1 MLDGHDTPDDEEDR
15 LADHPDSLELTDF
28 QKSKKKKSSRI
39 SETISIFLTL
49 DH

>member
-28 QKSKKKKSSRI
+28 QKNKKKKSIRI
-39 SETISIFLTL
+39 PETLSMFFET
-49 DH
+49 